1 MVVPIKQE
9 DLETLFDET
18 NYIIPHEV
26 DCAAREDRT
35 LIKVIYLLRQKQM
48 FLYY

>member
-1 MVVPIKQE
+1 MVVRIKQG

-18 NYIIPHEV
+18 NYIITHQV

-35 LIKVIYLLRQKQM
+35 LIKVIYLLRQK
-48 FLYY
+48 